1 MNTTTMTSLTTTKT
15 KKKKSEDSSAAFD
28 GRLTAF
34 EAETGDHP
42 PMSTETL
49 SETLMMDDELMT
61 AEEFLDR
68 ELGPSN
74 GRPSSSYSPMPSPIP
89 APHVAVE
96 PVRDPRSKVLPRL
109 LKMADFYLKTGALR
123 QALEMYF
130 DLYRNHED
138 SPEAETAEDRI
149 LEVAR
154 IHEENGELHLAR
166 AIYDQLI

>member
-1 MNTTTMTSLTTTKT
+1 MSTDTL
-15 KKKKSEDSSAAFD
+15 
-28 GRLTAF
+28 
-34 EAETGDHP
+34 AETSMMEDDL
-42 PMSTETL
+42 MS
-49 SETLMMDDELMT
+49 
-61 AEEFLDR
+61 AEEFLER
-68 ELGPSN
+68 ELGPSKM
-74 GRPSSSYSPMPSPIP
+74 RPSAIYAPIPSPIP
-89 APHVAVE
+89 APHVAIE

-109 LKMADFYLKTGALR
+109 LRMADFYLKTGAIR

-138 SPEAETAEDRI
+138 SPEAEKAEDRI